1 MDSFIDLSVAG
12 VSNFFLIIIWK
23 DMEGIY
29 KKTYNMHDIMISY
42 MFLQY
47 DLTMQSK
54 SMTLKLTSIM
64 LI

>member
-12 VSNFFLIIIWK
+12 VSNFFLIMIWK

-29 KKTYNMHDIMISY
+29 KIAYNIHDIMISY

-47 DLTMQSK
+47 ELTMQSK
-54 SMTLKLTSIM
+54 SITLKLTSIM
-64 LI
+64 LT